1 MPNFDT
7 SPRPDRGDGVSAATT
22 RLPPA
27 ARCDNCRRVVTPTAR
42 VALLAEGR
50 LLTERRRCT
59 ACQRHVC
66 DTAIREPADWIGPPP
81 QAKVRL

>member
-1 MPNFDT
+1 M
-7 SPRPDRGDGVSAATT
+7 SQPDRSSAAPVS
-22 RLPPA
+22 RLPLA

-50 LLTERRRCT
+50 MLCERRLCS

-66 DTAIREPADWIGPPP
+66 DTAIKEPADWIGPPP
-81 QAKVRL
+81 QAKVRP

>member
-1 MPNFDT
+1 MT
-7 SPRPDRGDGVSAATT
+7 RPPDAASIS

-50 LLTERRRCT
+50 LLTERRLCT

-66 DTAIREPADWIGPPP
+66 DEGIKQPADWIGPPP
-81 QAKVRL
+81 QVKVRP